1 MKYNIH
7 GESGKEQRKYKNYEL
22 IFVSFLL
29 PLYFIVLK
37 HTTIGNTLLLTKIL
51 LEYRIILSFS

>member
-1 MKYNIH
+1 MKYNTH

-22 IFVSFLL
+22 IFISFL
-29 PLYFIVLK
+29 PLYFIILK
-37 HTTIGNTLLLTKIL
+37 HTTMGNILLLTEIL